1 MDSLQLV
8 IISPKKFKKINF
20 FKLQRTEL
28 SFVLTKL
35 FMVYRLPWPLNV
47 VATLEAVELISRF
60 EQEQVPG
67 GTAVVDGLALVDGL
81 FVVDGAVG

>member
-1 MDSLQLV
+1 MDSSQLV

-20 FKLQRTEL
+20 LKLQRTEL

-35 FMVYRLPWPLNV
+35 FMVYVLPWPLIV
-47 VATLEAVELISRF
+47 VATLKAVELISRF

-67 GTAVVDGLALVDGL
+67 GMFLITRINC
-81 FVVDGAVG
+81 

>member
-1 MDSLQLV
+1 MDSLQLG
-8 IISPKKFKKINF
+8 IISPKKIKKINF

-35 FMVYRLPWPLNV
+35 FLVYRLPWPLIV

-60 EQEQVPG
+60 EQEQVPRG
-67 GTAVVDGLALVDGL
+67 MFLITRLNCLRKP
-81 FVVDGAVG
+81 

>member
-35 FMVYRLPWPLNV
+35 FLVYRLPWPLIL
-47 VATLEAVELISRF
+47 VATLETVELISRF

-67 GTAVVDGLALVDGL
+67 GMFLITRLNC
-81 FVVDGAVG
+81 

>member
-1 MDSLQLV
+1 
-8 IISPKKFKKINF
+8 
-20 FKLQRTEL
+20 
-28 SFVLTKL
+28 
-35 FMVYRLPWPLNV
+35 MVYRLPWPLIV

>member
-1 MDSLQLV
+1 M
-8 IISPKKFKKINF
+8 
-20 FKLQRTEL
+20 E
-28 SFVLTKL
+28 
-35 FMVYRLPWPLNV
+35 YRLPWPLIV
-47 VATLEAVELISRF
+47 VATLEKVELISRF

>member
-1 MDSLQLV
+1 V

-35 FMVYRLPWPLNV
+35 FLVYRLPWPLIE

-67 GTAVVDGLALVDGL
+67 GMFLITRLNC
-81 FVVDGAVG
+81 